1 MMNVVISTLQNIRV
15 TFSMAHGNI
24 ENELLLQIPLKQAFA
39 SELRHNNLKIYADSV
54 ECVEDAPVNDY
65 AEEIDIYELDYVEDE
80 RLVQLAAI
88 HCWHHLRKINLEG
101 DYPDDN

>member
-39 SELRHNNLKIYADSV
+39 SELRHNNLKIYADVAWVLTFFENLQRYSG
-54 ECVEDAPVNDY
+54 
-65 AEEIDIYELDYVEDE
+65 LD
-80 RLVQLAAI
+80 
-88 HCWHHLRKINLEG
+88 
-101 DYPDDN
+101 